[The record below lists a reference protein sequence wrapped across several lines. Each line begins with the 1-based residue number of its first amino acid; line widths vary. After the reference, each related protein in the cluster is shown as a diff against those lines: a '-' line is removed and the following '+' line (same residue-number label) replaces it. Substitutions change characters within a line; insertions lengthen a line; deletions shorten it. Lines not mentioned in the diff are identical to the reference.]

1 MNDLSQLP
9 EPEFDP
15 VREPVSLGSALDDLF
30 AGWGK

>member
-1 MNDLSQLP
+1 MKDLSVD
-9 EPEFDP
+9 EVDP